1 MTSHNFSQ
9 WRSQQGLRAIN
20 SDIHLSLD
28 NHEGKNSTLLIL
40 NSLVAVPTKLFTTS
54 SYSDDSRNDDVI
66 GSSRNSKYLQK
77 IDVLN
82 RKLTRGQHTSR
93 VEEGEQQSQ
102 RKNKARDTDQKKGTE
117 TVGYH
122 EDHIKSALLSQ
133 NIPHEVG
140 VSEGKDEREQQDIP
154 KVDPALHNHFLE
166 FLSSAK
172 ATTAAASSLPSS
184 SNEEIAE
191 GKSIRTNL
199 SECKKVI
206 KYLLRCLQGIK
217 LSVENDGDI
226 KSKVKTKNQ
235 PSKIV

>member
-1 MTSHNFSQ
+1 MLLITMYWRFINYKVGRELNFTRKSPEK
-9 WRSQQGLRAIN
+9 SVPIGL
-20 SDIHLSLD
+20 L
-28 NHEGKNSTLLIL
+28 STLDRVLL
-40 NSLVAVPTKLFTTS
+40 GRDDGNRSNLSAVPTKS
-54 SYSDDSRNDDVI
+54 NDDVI
-66 GSSRNSKYLQK
+66 GSNKNSKYSQK
-77 IDVLN
+77 IDALN
-82 RKLTRGQHTSR
+82 RNLTRGQYTSR

-102 RKNKARDTDQKKGTE
+102 RKNKARDTEQKKGTE
-117 TVGYH
+117 TMAHH
-122 EDHIKSALLSQ
+122 EDHIKSAFLPQ
-133 NIPHEVG
+133 KIPHEVG

-226 KSKVKTKNQ
+226 KSKVKTNH
-235 PSKIV
+235 